1 MSFPVPISP
10 STPSAKRLRSLWRAQ
25 SNTLL
30 PLVTGLFR
38 CCPLYQWPA
47 ALRCRI
53 STRQGALQVMR
64 SVLAG
69 ALAVAVAAVSFTAQA
84 AVSPED
90 QIKLRKAGYSYMSW
104 NMGKIKAQVIDQ
116 SVAYD
121 QQQILAAANTLNAI
135 ANSCMGALYGPG
147 TDRHVGSQTTR
158 VKPEMFDNFDDVA
171 KLSGDLSRATGELV
185 AAAEADDQGAIRTAF
200 AAVGQSCKGCHD
212 KYRMD

>member
-1 MSFPVPISP
+1 
-10 STPSAKRLRSLWRAQ
+10 
-25 SNTLL
+25 
-30 PLVTGLFR
+30 
-38 CCPLYQWPA
+38 
-47 ALRCRI
+47 
-53 STRQGALQVMR
+53 MR

-135 ANSCMGALYGPG
+135 ANSGMGALYGPG
-147 TDRHVGSQTTR
+147 TDRQVGSQTTR

>member
-1 MSFPVPISP
+1 M
-10 STPSAKRLRSLWRAQ
+10 
-25 SNTLL
+25 
-30 PLVTGLFR
+30 
-38 CCPLYQWPA
+38 
-47 ALRCRI
+47 
-53 STRQGALQVMR
+53 MR

-69 ALAVAVAAVSFTAQA
+69 ALAVALAGASLTAQA

-121 QQQILAAANTLNAI
+121 QQQILAAATTLNAI
-135 ANSCMGALYGPG
+135 ANSGMGALYGPG
-147 TDRHVGSQTTR
+147 TDEQAGSQTTR
-158 VKPEMFDNFDDVA
+158 VKPEMFNNFDDVA
-171 KLSGDLSRATGELV
+171 KLSGDLSRATGQLV

-200 AAVGQSCKGCHD
+200 AAVGQSCKACHD

>member
-1 MSFPVPISP
+1 M
-10 STPSAKRLRSLWRAQ
+10 
-25 SNTLL
+25 
-30 PLVTGLFR
+30 
-38 CCPLYQWPA
+38 
-47 ALRCRI
+47 
-53 STRQGALQVMR
+53 MR

-69 ALAVAVAAVSFTAQA
+69 ALTVAVAAVSFTAQA

-135 ANSCMGALYGPG
+135 ANSGMGALYGPG
-147 TDRHVGSQTTR
+147 TDKQAGSQTTR

-171 KLSGDLSRATGELV
+171 KLSGDLSKATGQLV
-185 AAAEADDQGAIRTAF
+185 AAAEADDQAAIRTAF

>member
-1 MSFPVPISP
+1 M
-10 STPSAKRLRSLWRAQ
+10 
-25 SNTLL
+25 
-30 PLVTGLFR
+30 
-38 CCPLYQWPA
+38 
-47 ALRCRI
+47 
-53 STRQGALQVMR
+53 MR

-135 ANSCMGALYGPG
+135 ANSGMGALYGPG
-147 TDRHVGSQTTR
+147 TDKQVGSQTTR

>member
-1 MSFPVPISP
+1 M
-10 STPSAKRLRSLWRAQ
+10 
-25 SNTLL
+25 
-30 PLVTGLFR
+30 
-38 CCPLYQWPA
+38 
-47 ALRCRI
+47 
-53 STRQGALQVMR
+53 MR

-135 ANSCMGALYGPG
+135 ANSGMGALYGPG
-147 TDRHVGSQTTR
+147 TDRQVGSQTTR

>member
-1 MSFPVPISP
+1 M
-10 STPSAKRLRSLWRAQ
+10 
-25 SNTLL
+25 
-30 PLVTGLFR
+30 
-38 CCPLYQWPA
+38 
-47 ALRCRI
+47 
-53 STRQGALQVMR
+53 MR

-121 QQQILAAANTLNAI
+121 QQQILSAANTLNAI
-135 ANSCMGALYGPG
+135 ANSGMGALYGPG
-147 TDRHVGSQTTR
+147 TDRQVGSQTTR

-200 AAVGQSCKGCHD
+200 SAVGQSCKGCHD